1 MIIDLALEKGLSES
15 PLTQDTDKKFV
26 EDSLKDELKAWD
38 KNEDGF
44 IDKTEVRILYIITYR
59 LISDHNT
66 LRGKKS
72 DEGDSVSIPR
82 PIWYPSSDF
91 FRAVQTKPKKW
102 PFRSNEGNHS
112 VKKNP
117 KTYRLGTVST
127 KLCCDYRPLQV
138 FSFLQRWSA
147 LKKLIAG
154 YKINKPLPWP
164 AGILEDNII
173 G

>member
-82 PIWYPSSDF
+82 PI
-91 FRAVQTKPKKW
+91 
-102 PFRSNEGNHS
+102 
-112 VKKNP
+112 
-117 KTYRLGTVST
+117 
-127 KLCCDYRPLQV
+127 
-138 FSFLQRWSA
+138 
-147 LKKLIAG
+147 
-154 YKINKPLPWP
+154 
-164 AGILEDNII
+164 
-173 G
+173 